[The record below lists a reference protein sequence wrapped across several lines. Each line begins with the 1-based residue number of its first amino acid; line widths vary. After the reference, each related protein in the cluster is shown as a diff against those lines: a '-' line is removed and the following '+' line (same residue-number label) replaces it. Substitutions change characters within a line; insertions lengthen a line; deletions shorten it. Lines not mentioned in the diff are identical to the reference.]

1 MHALVQH
8 YHFAHPVH
16 ALPTPTACPLQ
27 NCIICTFLNRRGLLA
42 DDVYQ
47 GDLAFGRLMRTHLPF
62 MHEGYWLW
70 AK

>member
-1 MHALVQH
+1 MFRRSQSSHTHRL
-8 YHFAHPVH
+8 
-16 ALPTPTACPLQ
+16 PLQ